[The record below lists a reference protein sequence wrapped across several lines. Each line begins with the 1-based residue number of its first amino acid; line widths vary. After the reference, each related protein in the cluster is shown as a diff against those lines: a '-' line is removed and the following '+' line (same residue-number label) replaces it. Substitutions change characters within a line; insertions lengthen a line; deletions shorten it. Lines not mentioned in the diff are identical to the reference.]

1 MIPNSASWLKD
12 RGSYRPYLSERL
24 EQARVGELSCD
35 RDDIKMQS
43 RNSDWDQPSPVKVS
57 NGETGSSSQ
66 RISASVVGPGAREE
80 LRRILASS
88 DHESSIEERIR
99 SLERENVHMLLEVW
113 RLKLEFARAKR
124 ELQSEL
130 FRLKM
135 DRILDKFKL

>member
-1 MIPNSASWLKD
+1 M
-12 RGSYRPYLSERL
+12 
-24 EQARVGELSCD
+24 EQARVEELS
-35 RDDIKMQS
+35 RDQDEIKMQS

-66 RISASVVGPGAREE
+66 RISASVAGPGAREE
-80 LRRILASS
+80 LRRLLTSS

-99 SLERENVHMLLEVW
+99 SLERENVQMLLEVW

-124 ELQSEL
+124 ELRSEL